1 MSTYVRS
8 HDAVMD
14 LHHIKLTLTKCVKAT
29 SGKSILIH
37 LYITPS
43 LDII

>member
-1 MSTYVRS
+1 MSTHVRS
-8 HDAVMD
+8 FDAVMD
-14 LHHIKLTLTKCVKAT
+14 IYHIKMTLTKCVKAT